1 MLCAFPFSLALS
13 LYIPISSF
21 SFRLTLRLRAIAD
34 GSLIC
39 VWRSYCAGLMTEPPE
54 ELIAPGAFPFVLF
67 VCFAEPCVLADLMK
81 VDEFYLHVFCSVSV
95 VRFVRPCD
103 IATRV
108 CGFHCILFFIHAT
121 QSFMRAREHIPTQ
134 VNESYLHLFCSVSVV
149 RFVRACNIATP
160 VCGFHCI
167 LFVIHTT

>member
-1 MLCAFPFSLALS
+1 MQRCRRDVVPAPPPRACSVPFLS
-13 LYIPISSF
+13 LSLSLSLCVPISSF

-39 VWRSYCAGLMTEPPE
+39 VWGSYCAGLMTEPPE
-54 ELIAPGAFPFVLF
+54 ESIAPGAFPFVLF

-103 IATRV
+103 IATLV
-108 CGFHCILFFIHAT
+108 WGFHCILF
-121 QSFMRAREHIPTQ
+121 
-134 VNESYLHLFCSVSVV
+134 
-149 RFVRACNIATP
+149 
-160 VCGFHCI
+160 
-167 LFVIHTT
+167 

>member
-1 MLCAFPFSLALS
+1 
-13 LYIPISSF
+13 
-21 SFRLTLRLRAIAD
+21 
-34 GSLIC
+34 
-39 VWRSYCAGLMTEPPE
+39 MTEPPE
-54 ELIAPGAFPFVLF
+54 ESIAPGAFPFVLF

-103 IATRV
+103 IATLV

-121 QSFMRAREHIPTQ
+121 QSFMRAREYIPTR

-160 VCGFHCI
+160 VCKFY
-167 LFVIHTT
+167 

>member
-1 MLCAFPFSLALS
+1 M
-13 LYIPISSF
+13 PISSF

-39 VWRSYCAGLMTEPPE
+39 VWRSYCAGLMTDPPE
-54 ELIAPGAFPFVLF
+54 ESIAPGAFPFALF
-67 VCFAEPCVLADLMK
+67 VCFAEPCVLADLTG

-95 VRFVRPCD
+95 VRCVRTCD
-103 IATRV
+103 
-108 CGFHCILFFIHAT
+108 
-121 QSFMRAREHIPTQ
+121 
-134 VNESYLHLFCSVSVV
+134 
-149 RFVRACNIATP
+149 IATP